1 MMSPDEKRPIAEN
14 EAPKEVEQVSEQDTP
29 LTQEEFEAQMQRLT
43 ERAKAAGLNPI
54 QTMLHS
60 YASRGRAIIN
70 SLLGALENA
79 DSAKKKE

>member
-1 MMSPDEKRPIAEN
+1 
-14 EAPKEVEQVSEQDTP
+14 
-29 LTQEEFEAQMQRLT
+29 MQRLT

>member
-1 MMSPDEKRPIAEN
+1 MSQDEQPPIVEN
-14 EAPKEVEQVSEQDTP
+14 ETPKEVGQDTP